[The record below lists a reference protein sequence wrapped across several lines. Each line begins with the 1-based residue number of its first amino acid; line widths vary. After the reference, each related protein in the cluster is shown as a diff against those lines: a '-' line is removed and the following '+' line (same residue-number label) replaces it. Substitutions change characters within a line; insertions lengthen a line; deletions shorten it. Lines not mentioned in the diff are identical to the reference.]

1 MPTVSTAAAAA
12 VRLLSFSEAQELLH
26 GLETHTNLSR
36 GMSNT
41 ALDRLA
47 RLMLSRCYRG
57 LLPVDKIPAAALARC
72 HDFCI
77 IVNLGRAGSG
87 DGHFVAL
94 VADGDRLRYLDSYA
108 LKVTVPELA
117 AYLATCGRKVIPS
130 RRPVQSRQSQTC
142 GLYALLFAAYF
153 DPGRRTPPDFSL
165 RFHRR
170 KLKSNDRLCVH
181 YLRSLL
187 YSNGGNDGE
196 RAQRKKKILLDF
208 SPPGPFYFFFC
219 NPSFLS
225 FFPSF
230 PLTLMCKLRW
240 KSSNNK
246 KKSKNEKSVIMYTA
260 FFPPPPLTSACARTC
275 RSSSRPAPRCA

>member
-1 MPTVSTAAAAA
+1 MSPVSAAAAA
-12 VRLLSFSEAQELLH
+12 TARLLSLPEAQELLH
-26 GLETHTNLSR
+26 GLETHSSPTR

-57 LLPVDKIPAAALARC
+57 LFPVDRIPAATLARC
-72 HDFCI
+72 RDFCI
-77 IVNLGRAGSG
+77 IVNLGRTGSG

-117 AYLATCGRKVIPS
+117 AFLAGCGRKVIPS
-130 RRPVQSRQSQTC
+130 RRPVQSLQSQTC

-153 DPGRRTPPDFSL
+153 DPGRRPPPDFSL

-181 YLRSLL
+181 YLRNLL
-187 YSNGGNDGE
+187 YSNRGGGGNGGNGGGE
-196 RAQRKKKILLDF
+196 
-208 SPPGPFYFFFC
+208 
-219 NPSFLS
+219 
-225 FFPSF
+225 
-230 PLTLMCKLRW
+230 
-240 KSSNNK
+240 
-246 KKSKNEKSVIMYTA
+246 
-260 FFPPPPLTSACARTC
+260 
-275 RSSSRPAPRCA
+275 